1 MKKILTIILLGTLV
15 TVAQAQRILTLD
27 SCRNLALANNKELR
41 IAQEKINAAHYQQ
54 KAAFTNFL
62 PKINVTGTYM
72 RTQKEISLLSNEQQQ
87 AIGNMGTALAP
98 QLQQL
103 GAQMQQIA
111 ATHPELL
118 PLLTPLSGV
127 MGQIPDALNGVGGSI
142 VDAFRTDTRNLYAG
156 AATLT
161 QPLFMGG
168 KIIAYNKITR
178 YAEQLA
184 ASQHATGMQDV
195 ILNTDQAYWQVVSLA
210 NKKHLA
216 ESFVKLVQRL
226 DSDVT
231 KMVEQGVATTADA
244 LSVRVKVN
252 EAEMTLTQVEDGLAL
267 AKMVLCQLCGVPL
280 DTDIRL
286 ADEDMKDLALPT
298 TYTESN
304 VGTALANR
312 EELKSLEL
320 AEKIYRQKVNV
331 ARAEFLPSIGL
342 TANYLFTNPSL
353 VNGFE
358 NRFRGM
364 WGIGVVVSIPVFH
377 WGEGIYKVR
386 AAKAEANIA
395 RYRLDDAKEKIEL
408 QVTQSSYKVNEAT
421 KKLVMAEKNM
431 EKAEENLR
439 YANLGFRE
447 GVIPTSNVLE
457 AHTAW
462 LSAQSEKI
470 DAQIDVKLTE
480 IYLKKATGQLTI
492 GN

>member
-41 IAQEKINAAHYQQ
+41 IAQEKINAAHSQQ

-87 AIGNMGTALAP
+87 AIGNMGTALVP

-457 AHTAW
+457 AQTAW
-462 LSAQSEKI
+462 LSAQSGKI
-470 DAQIDVKLTE
+470 DAQIDLKMSE
-480 IYLKKATGQLTI
+480 IYLNKSMGTLK
-492 GN
+492 